1 MASNLLFYQLLLV
14 FRPVCVACSMP
25 FGLAR
30 ALAFDQ
36 LSSNRAHPARNARAS
51 PNPLPVCSTNR
62 CAPPVNRLQHPVTRH
77 RGRRHL

>member
-1 MASNLLFYQLLLV
+1 MAANLVFYQLLLV
-14 FRPVCVACSMP
+14 ALVCVSYSMP

-36 LSSNRAHPARNARAS
+36 LSSHRAHPDRNARAS

-62 CAPPVNRLQHPVTRH
+62 CVPPVNRPQHPVTRH
-77 RGRRHL
+77 RGRRRR